1 MRLLQL
7 HARHQPTQYLLAAVL
22 LTAGLAIAGCS
33 SSSSTSTPVKTP
45 PASQSSSS
53 SGPPPS
59 PSSSAGGEPTSGAGA
74 TAAIDAN
81 WAKFFNGKTPVA
93 QRVALLQNGSEFS
106 SIIQGQAGSSLA
118 SAASAKVTHV
128 TLTGTSQA
136 SVGYDILLK
145 GKVALPGQ
153 SGVAVYQAGVWKV
166 GDTSFCGLLTL
177 EGTKLPSGC
186 KG

>member
-7 HARHQPTQYLLAAVL
+7 HARHQPTRYLSVAVL
-22 LTAGLAIAGCS
+22 LTAGLALAGCS

-53 SGPPPS
+53 SAPPS
-59 PSSSAGGEPTSGAGA
+59 PSGEPTSGAAA
-74 TAAIDAN
+74 TQAIETN
-81 WAKFFNGKTPVA
+81 WALFFSAKTPVA
-93 QRVALLQNGSEFS
+93 QRIGLLQNGSEFS
-106 SIIQGQAGSSLA
+106 SIIQGQAGSPLA

-128 TLTGTSQA
+128 TLTGTNQA

-145 GKVALPGQ
+145 GKTALPGQ
-153 SGVAVYQAGVWKV
+153 SGVAVYQDGVWKV

>member
-1 MRLLQL
+1 MQPL
-7 HARHQPTQYLLAAVL
+7 HLPARYGRARYLSAAVL
-22 LTAGLAIAGCS
+22 LTAGLALAGCS
-33 SSSSTSTPVKTP
+33 SSSSTSTPSSPSAPSST
-45 PASQSSSS
+45 SSSS
-53 SGPPPS
+53 SSAPPT
-59 PSSSAGGEPTSGAGA
+59 SAGEPTSGAGA
-74 TAAIDAN
+74 TQAIETN

-93 QRVALLQNGSEFS
+93 QRIALLQNGSEFS
-106 SIIQGQAGSSLA
+106 SIIQGQAGSPLA
-118 SAASAKVTHV
+118 TAASAKVTHV

-153 SGVAVYQAGVWKV
+153 SGVAVYQDGVWKV